1 MGRIERTLIRI
12 NAFLIG
18 LMMVVMFL
26 LVFTNVVTRYC
37 FGFSIATAE
46 EISTFLMIWIT
57 YLGAGLALR
66 EGRHASI
73 DLFQDLLGDRAKKLI
88 RILLGIVLIIFFAL
102 LCWYGS
108 RFVNF
113 SWATETIA
121 TQIPK
126 GIPYLCIPIGA
137 ALFIVHLIFVF
148 RKWVDRSWHDEV
160 PKIFNESPEGEI

>member
-1 MGRIERTLIRI
+1 MDRIEKVLIRV
-12 NAFLIG
+12 NAFLVG
-18 LMMVVMFL
+18 LMMIVMFV

-46 EISTFLMIWIT
+46 EISTFLMIWVT

-66 EGRHASI
+66 EDRHASI
-73 DLFQDLLGDRAKKLI
+73 DLFLDLLGDRAKKLI
-88 RILLGIVLIIFFAL
+88 RTLLGFVLILFFAL

-108 RFVNF
+108 RFAHF
-113 SWATETIA
+113 SWGIETIA

-148 RKWVDRSWHDEV
+148 RKWVDRSWHDDV
-160 PKIFNESPEGEI
+160 PPILNESPEGEA

>member
-1 MGRIERTLIRI
+1 MARIEQALLRV

-18 LMMVVMFL
+18 LMMIVMFF

-46 EISTFLMIWIT
+46 EISTFLMIWVT

-73 DLFQDLLGDRAKKLI
+73 ELFQDLPGDRAKKLI
-88 RILLGIVLIIFFAL
+88 RILLGILLIIFFAV
-102 LCWYGS
+102 LCWYGA
-108 RFVNF
+108 RFVHF
-113 SWATETIA
+113 SWGIETIA

-148 RKWVDRSWHDEV
+148 RKWVEGSWHDDV
-160 PKIFNESPEGEI
+160 PKIFNESPEGEA